1 MDFQQTY
8 ADEPAE
14 KEIDFSYWHLCSIY
28 ILWDMWSR
36 KVFTAFRVAQFE
48 EKFSNIL

>member
-36 KVFTAFRVAQFE
+36 KVFTASELLSLKKVF
-48 EKFSNIL
+48 